1 MSRALVAG
9 LADGSIYALLALGIV
24 VIYRSARVLNLA
36 HGHVGTFAVLTAAAL
51 VPKVWPWGAAL
62 AILISA
68 TVGLV
73 FYGLIVD
80 KIDAD
85 DHSSIT
91 VATIGLLL
99 LLFTLMV
106 NLSAKPVSIPSPIG
120 GLGPR
125 IFDYY
130 VSPAYVLAFLATAVS
145 SVALA
150 SFSRTKAGLA
160 AIGASRDR
168 TAAQMLGIPVRVFSA
183 ASWAGGCALASVAV
197 LFAAPIFGVLTPAF
211 ATGILIRGLAA
222 AIVGGFER
230 PWGAILGGLSIGV
243 VDSVV
248 GHLAVGSIV
257 PGLSTLVLLAIVVA
271 VVMVRP
277 RGLLQRSTP

>member
-24 VIYRSARVLNLA
+24 VIYRNARVLNLA

-62 AILISA
+62 AIAIGA
-68 TVGLV
+68 TLGLA

-80 KIDAD
+80 RIDAE
-85 DHSSIT
+85 DHNSIT
-91 VATIGLLL
+91 VATIALLL
-99 LLFTLMV
+99 LLFALMV
-106 NLSAKPVSIPSPIG
+106 NLTAESVSIPSPIG
-120 GLGPR
+120 GLGLH
-125 IFDYY
+125 IFGYY
-130 VSPAYVLAFLATAVS
+130 VAPAHVLAFVTTAVT

-150 SFSRTKAGLA
+150 LFARTKTGLVVK
-160 AIGASRDR
+160 GASRDR
-168 TAAQMLGIPVRVFSA
+168 TAAAMLGIPVRVVSA

-197 LFAAPIFGVLTPAF
+197 LFAAPIFGVLGPAF
-211 ATGILIRGLAA
+211 ATGILVRGLAA

-230 PWGAILGGLSIGV
+230 PLGAIVGGLSIGV

-248 GHLAVGSIV
+248 GHLAVGSDI
-257 PGLSTLVLLAIVVA
+257 PGLSALVLLTIVVVLA
-271 VVMVRP
+271 MVRP
-277 RGLLQRSTP
+277 SGLLERARP